1 MRFTLD
7 ARGAS
12 LRLALVGALLTLAFS
27 PQARAQEQPAGV
39 PAVAEATG
47 APTVAAAASLRYA
60 LDEIAKR
67 FEKET
72 GKSVK
77 ITYGPTGSLVHQIEA
92 GAPFQA
98 LFAADDESVKKLAK
112 AGKTEGDPIVFA
124 RGELSVA
131 APKGSP
137 VAIDADLKGLKAALA
152 AGKVKHVA
160 IANPETAPYGRA
172 AQETLTKAGLWEQ
185 VQPLLVIGEN
195 IGQTATFVSTGA
207 AEVGFIAKSLA
218 ISKEIAPKI
227 DAAVVPDA
235 WHQPIEHGMA
245 VIKDASGDAKAF
257 ADFVRGPKGRE
268 VLEASG
274 FAVPTS

>member
-1 MRFTLD
+1 MNV
-7 ARGAS
+7 AVGAVGRGFLLCAV
-12 LRLALVGALLTLAFS
+12 ALVAVGTPS
-27 PQARAQEQPAGV
+27 VARADEAPAI
-39 PAVAEATG
+39 
-47 APTVAAAASLRYA
+47 AAAASLRYA
-60 LDEIAKR
+60 LDEIAKG
-67 FEKET
+67 FEQDT
-72 GKSVK
+72 GKSVR
-77 ITYGPTGSLVHQIEA
+77 ITYGATGNLVHQIEA
-92 GAPFQA
+92 SAPFQA

-112 AGKTEGDPIVFA
+112 GGLTEGEAIVFA

-137 VAIDADLKGLKAALA
+137 VAVDPDLKGLKEALA

-160 IANPETAPYGRA
+160 IANAETAPYGRA
-172 AQETLTKAGLWEQ
+172 ARESLQMAGLWDQ

-218 ISKEIAPKI
+218 ISKEIEPKI
-227 DAAVVPDA
+227 TSAVVPDS
-235 WHQPIEHGMA
+235 WHEPIDHGLA
-245 VIKDASGDAKAF
+245 LIKGASPTAKAF
-257 ADFVRGPKGRE
+257 VDYARGPTGRA